1 MSPVRFTL
9 SLIGELAI
17 ICFTLTGPLMCIS
30 IIPIRW
36 EFRLSISIIL
46 ILCYCCCCRSLC
58 RSRNKTVVTQS
69 GNRTITRFDEF
80 NNYDS
85 NMLSVVDMGSV
96 VERSNSSSSTHVRT
110 NNCEIPTISRPVLV
124 DFSLHR
130 QTSLHRPQWD
140 FELVYDQNLV
150 SVSATETKI
159 RFRYQ
164 YRSLNFFYLNRNF
177 FHFLFPKLFSCFLC
191 LFLNIFHVIQSY
203 HVNVFQ
209 LFV

>member
-1 MSPVRFTL
+1 MSPARFIL
-9 SLIGELAI
+9 SLICYTLIGPYCI
-17 ICFTLTGPLMCIS
+17 IIS

-46 ILCYCCCCRSLC
+46 ILCCYCCCCGSPC

-130 QTSLHRPQWD
+130 QTSLHRPHWD

-177 FHFLFPKLFSCFLC
+177 FLKFFSCFLC
-191 LFLNIFHVIQSY
+191 LVLNISHAIQSY
-203 HVNVFQ
+203 HVK

>member
-1 MSPVRFTL
+1 MSPARFIL
-9 SLIGELAI
+9 SLICYTLIGPYCI
-17 ICFTLTGPLMCIS
+17 IIS

-58 RSRNKTVVTQS
+58 RSRKKTVVTQS

-80 NNYDS
+80 HNYDS

-159 RFRYQ
+159 RFRY
-164 YRSLNFFYLNRNF
+164 RSLNFFYINRNF
-177 FHFLFPKLFSCFLC
+177 SSNFSHAFCALF
-191 LFLNIFHVIQSY
+191 
-203 HVNVFQ
+203 
-209 LFV
+209 

>member
-46 ILCYCCCCRSLC
+46 ILCCYCCCCGSPC

-80 NNYDS
+80 HNYDS

-159 RFRYQ
+159 KFWYRFRGQ
-164 YRSLNFFYLNRNF
+164 NFFCLNLNFPPF
-177 FHFLFPKLFSCFLC
+177 FLP
-191 LFLNIFHVIQSY
+191 
-203 HVNVFQ
+203 
-209 LFV
+209 

>member
-1 MSPVRFTL
+1 MSPVRCTL

-36 EFRLSISIIL
+36 EFRLSISIIF
-46 ILCYCCCCRSLC
+46 ILCCYCCCCGSPC

-96 VERSNSSSSTHVRT
+96 VERSNSSSSTHVRK

-177 FHFLFPKLFSCFLC
+177 FLKFFSCFLC
-191 LFLNIFHVIQSY
+191 LVLNKSHTIQSY
-203 HVNVFQ
+203 HVK